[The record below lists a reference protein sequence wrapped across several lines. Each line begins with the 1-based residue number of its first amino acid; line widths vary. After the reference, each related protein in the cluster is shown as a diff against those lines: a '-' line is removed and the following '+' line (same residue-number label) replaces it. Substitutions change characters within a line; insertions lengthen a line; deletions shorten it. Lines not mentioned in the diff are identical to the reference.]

1 MTVEMELVGVR
12 VDMPSNTPVLLLR
25 EQEGDR
31 RMLAIMIGGPEAQAI
46 AFALD
51 GVETRRPMT
60 HDLIT
65 TLMDRLGAQ
74 LDRIEI
80 SALADDIFYADLI
93 LHTATDTHTV
103 SARPSDAMAIA
114 VRVGTRIFAAEA
126 VLAEVGYIEVAED
139 DVDDDIDGVT
149 LDPDDVVEE
158 FRSFIDQV
166 NPDDFAS

>member
-31 RMLAIMIGGPEAQAI
+31 RLLAIMIGGPEAQAI

-65 TLMDRLGAQ
+65 TLIDELGAHI
-74 LDRIEI
+74 DHIII
-80 SALADDIFYADLI
+80 SALRDDIFYADLV
-93 LHTATDTHTV
+93 LSTEEDTRVV

-114 VRVGTRIFAAEA
+114 VRVGTPVYAEEA
-126 VLAEVGYIEVAED
+126 VLAEVGYIEEDED
-139 DVDDDIDGVT
+139 DDEDDDRN
-149 LDPDDVVEE
+149 PEEVVEE
-158 FRSFIDQV
+158 FREFIDQV
-166 NPDDFAS
+166 NPEDFAS

>member
-25 EQEGDR
+25 EQEGER
-31 RMLAIMIGGPEAQAI
+31 RLLSIMIGGPEAQAI

-65 TLMDRLGAQ
+65 MLIDELDARI
-74 LDRIEI
+74 DRIVI
-80 SALADDIFYADLI
+80 SALRDDIFYADIVLE
-93 LHTATDTHTV
+93 AQDDTHVV

-114 VRVGTRIFAAEA
+114 VRVGTPVYAEEA
-126 VLAEVGYIEVAED
+126 VLAEVGYIET
-139 DVDDDIDGVT
+139 VDDDDDEDDGRNA
-149 LDPDDVVEE
+149 DEVVEE
-158 FRSFIDQV
+158 FREFIDQV
-166 NPDDFAS
+166 NPEDFAS

>member
-31 RMLAIMIGGPEAQAI
+31 RLLSIMIGGPEAQAI

-65 TLMDRLGAQ
+65 MLIDE
-74 LDRIEI
+74 LDARVERIVI
-80 SALADDIFYADLI
+80 SALRDDIFYADI
-93 LHTATDTHTV
+93 VIEAQDDTHVV

-114 VRVGTRIFAAEA
+114 VRVGTPVYAEEA
-126 VLAEVGYIEVAED
+126 VLAEVGYVEVVEEEEEGRDADE
-139 DVDDDIDGVT
+139 
-149 LDPDDVVEE
+149 VVEE
-158 FRSFIDQV
+158 FREFIDQV
-166 NPDDFAS
+166 NPEDFAS

>member
-31 RMLAIMIGGPEAQAI
+31 RLLSIMIGGPEAQAI

-60 HDLIT
+60 HDLIA
-65 TLMDRLGAQ
+65 TLVDTLSA
-74 LDRIEI
+74 RIERIVI
-80 SALADDIFYADLI
+80 SALRDDIFYADIVLE
-93 LHTATDTHTV
+93 AGDDTHVV

-114 VRVGTRIFAAEA
+114 VRVGTPVYAEEA
-126 VLAEVGYIEVAED
+126 VLAEAGYVEV
-139 DVDDDIDGVT
+139 VDDDEDE
-149 LDPDDVVEE
+149 DRDADEVVEE
-158 FRSFIDQV
+158 FREFIDQV
-166 NPDDFAS
+166 NPEDFAS

>member
-1 MTVEMELVGVR
+1 MTVELELVGVR

-31 RMLAIMIGGPEAQAI
+31 RLLAIMIGGPEAQAI

-65 TLMDRLGAQ
+65 TLVDELGARI
-74 LDRIEI
+74 DRIVI
-80 SALADDIFYADLI
+80 SALRDDIFYADIVL
-93 LHTATDTHTV
+93 TAGDQTHVV

-114 VRVGTRIFAAEA
+114 VRVGTPLYAEEA
-126 VLAEVGYIEVAED
+126 VLEEVGYLDTPED
-139 DVDDDIDGVT
+139 EEDESRDADE
-149 LDPDDVVEE
+149 VVEE
-158 FRSFIDQV
+158 FREFIDQV
-166 NPDDFAS
+166 NPEDFAS

>member
-25 EQEGDR
+25 EQEGER
-31 RMLAIMIGGPEAQAI
+31 RLLSIMIGGPEAQAI

-65 TLMDRLGAQ
+65 MLIDELGARI
-74 LDRIEI
+74 DRIVI
-80 SALADDIFYADLI
+80 SALRDDIFYADIVLECDD
-93 LHTATDTHTV
+93 DTHVV

-114 VRVGTRIFAAEA
+114 VRVGTPVFAEEA
-126 VLAEVGYIEVAED
+126 VLAEVGYVEV
-139 DVDDDIDGVT
+139 VDDDGEERDAEE
-149 LDPDDVVEE
+149 VVEE
-158 FRSFIDQV
+158 FREFIDQV
-166 NPDDFAS
+166 NPEDFAS

>member
-1 MTVEMELVGVR
+1 MTVELELVGVR

-31 RMLAIMIGGPEAQAI
+31 RLLAIMIGGPEAQAI

-65 TLMDRLGAQ
+65 TLIDELGAHI
-74 LDRIEI
+74 DRIVI
-80 SALADDIFYADLI
+80 SALRDDIFYADIVLS
-93 LHTATDTHTV
+93 AGDQTHVV

-114 VRVGTRIFAAEA
+114 VRVGTPLYAEEA
-126 VLAEVGYIEVAED
+126 VLAEVGYVDEP
-139 DVDDDIDGVT
+139 DDDEVVAGGRDA
-149 LDPDDVVEE
+149 DEVVEE
-158 FRSFIDQV
+158 FREFIDQV
-166 NPDDFAS
+166 NPEDFAS

>member
-25 EQEGDR
+25 EQEGER
-31 RMLAIMIGGPEAQAI
+31 RLLAIMIGGPEAQAI

-65 TLMDRLGAQ
+65 TLVDELGAHIE
-74 LDRIEI
+74 RIVI
-80 SALADDIFYADLI
+80 SALRDDIFYADLV
-93 LHTATDTHTV
+93 LRADDDTHVV

-114 VRVGTRIFAAEA
+114 VRVGTPVYAEEA
-126 VLAEVGYIEVAED
+126 VLAEVGYVEEEVDDDD
-139 DVDDDIDGVT
+139 DVDADE
-149 LDPDDVVEE
+149 VVEE
-158 FRSFIDQV
+158 FREFIDQV
-166 NPDDFAS
+166 NPEDFAS

>member
-25 EQEGDR
+25 EQEGER
-31 RMLAIMIGGPEAQAI
+31 RLLAIMIGGPEAQAI

-65 TLMDRLGAQ
+65 TLVDELGGHI
-74 LDRIEI
+74 DRIVI
-80 SALADDIFYADLI
+80 SALRDDIFYADVVL
-93 LHTATDTHTV
+93 TAADDTHVV

-114 VRVGTRIFAAEA
+114 VRVGTPVYAEEA
-126 VLAEVGYIEVAED
+126 VLAEVGYVEDDDADTGPGD
-139 DVDDDIDGVT
+139 DVDADE
-149 LDPDDVVEE
+149 VVEE
-158 FRSFIDQV
+158 FREFIDQV
-166 NPDDFAS
+166 NPEDFAS

>member
-25 EQEGDR
+25 EQEGER
-31 RMLAIMIGGPEAQAI
+31 RLLSIMIGGPEAQAI

-65 TLMDRLGAQ
+65 TLIEEFGARI
-74 LDRIEI
+74 DRIVI
-80 SALADDIFYADLI
+80 SALRDDIFYADIVLE
-93 LHTATDTHTV
+93 AQDDTHVV

-114 VRVGTRIFAAEA
+114 VRVGTPVYAEEA
-126 VLAEVGYIEVAED
+126 VLAEVGYVETIDED
-139 DVDDDIDGVT
+139 DDEDDGR
-149 LDPDDVVEE
+149 DPDEVVEE
-158 FRSFIDQV
+158 FREFIDQV
-166 NPDDFAS
+166 NPEDFAS

>member
-25 EQEGDR
+25 EQEGER
-31 RMLAIMIGGPEAQAI
+31 RLLAIMIGGPEAQAI

-65 TLMDRLGAQ
+65 TLIDELGAHI
-74 LDRIEI
+74 DRIVI
-80 SALADDIFYADLI
+80 SALRDDIFYADLV
-93 LHTATDTHTV
+93 LSAGDDTHVV

-114 VRVGTRIFAAEA
+114 VRVGTPVYAEEA
-126 VLAEVGYIEVAED
+126 VLAEVGYVED
-139 DVDDDIDGVT
+139 DEAEPDEDVDADE
-149 LDPDDVVEE
+149 VVEE
-158 FRSFIDQV
+158 FREFIDQV
-166 NPDDFAS
+166 NPEDFAS

>member
-25 EQEGDR
+25 EQEGER
-31 RMLAIMIGGPEAQAI
+31 RLLAIMIGGPEAQAI

-65 TLMDRLGAQ
+65 TLIDELGAHI
-74 LDRIEI
+74 DRIVI
-80 SALADDIFYADLI
+80 SALRDDIFYADLV
-93 LHTATDTHTV
+93 LSADEDTHVV

-114 VRVGTRIFAAEA
+114 VRVGTPVYAEEA
-126 VLAEVGYIEVAED
+126 VLAEVGYVEEDDDEAPDD
-139 DVDDDIDGVT
+139 DVDADE
-149 LDPDDVVEE
+149 VVEE
-158 FRSFIDQV
+158 FREFIDQV
-166 NPDDFAS
+166 NPEDFAS

>member
-31 RMLAIMIGGPEAQAI
+31 RLLAIMIGGPEAQAI

-65 TLMDRLGAQ
+65 TLVDQLGAHIE
-74 LDRIEI
+74 RIVI
-80 SALADDIFYADLI
+80 SALRDDIFYADLV
-93 LHTATDTHTV
+93 LRSDEDTHVV

-114 VRVGTRIFAAEA
+114 VRVGTPVYAEEA
-126 VLAEVGYIEVAED
+126 VLAEVGYIEEDEPDIDAD
-139 DVDDDIDGVT
+139 DVDADE
-149 LDPDDVVEE
+149 VVEE
-158 FRSFIDQV
+158 FREFIDQV
-166 NPDDFAS
+166 NPEDFAS

>member
-31 RMLAIMIGGPEAQAI
+31 RLLSIMIGGPEAQAI

-65 TLMDRLGAQ
+65 MLIDELGARI
-74 LDRIEI
+74 DRIVI
-80 SALADDIFYADLI
+80 SALRDDIFYADIVLESED
-93 LHTATDTHTV
+93 DTHVV

-114 VRVGTRIFAAEA
+114 VRVGTPVYAEEA
-126 VLAEVGYIEVAED
+126 VLAEVGYVEVDED
-139 DVDDDIDGVT
+139 DEARDAEE
-149 LDPDDVVEE
+149 VVEE
-158 FRSFIDQV
+158 FREFIDQV
-166 NPDDFAS
+166 NPEDFAS

>member
-25 EQEGDR
+25 EQQGDR
-31 RMLAIMIGGPEAQAI
+31 RNLAIMIGGPEAQAI

-65 TLMDRLGAQ
+65 TLIDELGARI
-74 LDRIEI
+74 DRIVI
-80 SALADDIFYADLI
+80 SALRDDIFYADVVLRVGE
-93 LHTATDTHTV
+93 DTRIV

-114 VRVGTRIFAAEA
+114 VRVGTPVYAEEA
-126 VLAEVGYIEVAED
+126 VLSEVGYIDEDEPED
-139 DVDDDIDGVT
+139 DDRDAEE
-149 LDPDDVVEE
+149 VVEE
-158 FRSFIDQV
+158 FREFIDQV
-166 NPDDFAS
+166 NPEDFAS